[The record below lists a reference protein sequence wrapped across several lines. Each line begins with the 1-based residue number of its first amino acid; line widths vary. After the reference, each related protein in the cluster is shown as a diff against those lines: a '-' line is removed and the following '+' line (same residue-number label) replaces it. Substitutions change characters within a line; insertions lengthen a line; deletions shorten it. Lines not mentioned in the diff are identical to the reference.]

1 MSRYSKA
8 MATKLQYTS
17 MPIVDERTFRY
28 YMRVS
33 MLVWWVLYIIPL
45 QQSFFN
51 VQNKVLLCLKSEEI
65 SGKI

>member
-1 MSRYSKA
+1 

-51 VQNKVLLCLKSEEI
+51 VQNKVLLCLKFEEI